1 MAIELIKHQ
10 VIPLGESVK
19 QSKLVSL
26 FKDAFIIPINNASR
40 FLLICLLN
48 KSLKNLSRK
57 SDVMILRGEKDSIV
71 VKMNRYRLCRKA

>member
-48 KSLKNLSRK
+48 GALNDIFLKNVLSTNDETQKFEK
-57 SDVMILRGEKDSIV
+57 S
-71 VKMNRYRLCRKA
+71 